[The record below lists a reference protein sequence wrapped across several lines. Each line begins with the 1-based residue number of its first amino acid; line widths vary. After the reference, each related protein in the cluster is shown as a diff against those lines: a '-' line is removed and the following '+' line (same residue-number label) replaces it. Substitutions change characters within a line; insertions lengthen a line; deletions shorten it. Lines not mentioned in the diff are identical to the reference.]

1 MSGFAMKAY
10 KQVAVETGVGASDPH
25 QLILMLYDGAL
36 EAVRQGIGHLEAG
49 RIAEKGRALGK
60 AARIVEEGLK
70 ASLDRGTGGQLAFRL
85 LDLYDYMTMRLL
97 QANLRND
104 RAALDEVS
112 RLMADLRS
120 AWAQIRVA
128 SGAPGAS
135 LATPAGAD
143 AGLAR
148 RVAVSA

>member
-70 ASLDRGTGGQLAFRL
+70 ASLDSGTGGSFAV
-85 LDLYDYMTMRLL
+85 
-97 QANLRND
+97 
-104 RAALDEVS
+104 ALE
-112 RLMADLRS
+112 R
-120 AWAQIRVA
+120 
-128 SGAPGAS
+128 
-135 LATPAGAD
+135 PAGSTATRIASRKA
-143 AGLAR
+143 AGMANCR
-148 RVAVSA
+148 RPVSMRAWLEPVGWISET